1 MVGKI
6 LGRKKPLSPLFVTD
20 DSASRHQ
27 TPHGHPEQ
35 PLRHSAIMSICAAH
49 IQEKWIKRQAPA
61 ASYDQLCLI
70 HSPAY
75 VETLMQELQT
85 KAVSTDRLYK
95 IDGDTYAGP
104 DSLDAALRGAGG
116 ACFIVDR
123 VMRDGGVGFTAMRP
137 PGHHAEPD
145 RAMGFCLFSSAAIAA
160 RYAQTEYGAERVAV
174 LDFDVHHGNGT
185 QAAFWDQPDLLYA
198 SSHQMPLYP
207 GTGAVEERGVHE
219 NIFNLPFAEGTG
231 GKEIIA
237 GWREQLLPAIAAGHP
252 DLIIISAGFDAHE
265 DDPLGGLNMSTDDFY
280 ALTCAISELAESCCG
295 GRIVSVLEGGYDL
308 NALGASVL
316 AHLQVLAGH

>member
-1 MVGKI
+1 V
-6 LGRKKPLSPLFVTD
+6 PSFFVTD

-27 TPHGHPEQ
+27 TPQGHPEQ
-35 PLRHSAIMSICAAH
+35 PLRHGAIMSSCASH
-49 IQEKWIKRQAPA
+49 IQEKWTKRQAPK

-85 KAVSTDRLYK
+85 KAISTERLHK
-95 IDGDTYAGP
+95 IDADTYAGP

-116 ACFIVDR
+116 ACVLVDQ
-123 VMRDGGVGFTAMRP
+123 VMSDGGVGFSAMRP

-185 QAAFWDQPDLLYA
+185 QAAFWEQPDLLYA
-198 SSHQMPLYP
+198 SSHQTPLYP
-207 GTGAVEERGVHE
+207 GTGAADERGAHD

-231 GKEIIA
+231 GPEILA

-265 DDPLGGLNMSTDDFY
+265 DDPLGGLNMTTSDFNT
-280 ALTCAISELAESCCG
+280 LTRLISELAASCCG
-295 GRIVSVLEGGYDL
+295 GRIVSVLEGGYEL

-316 AHLQVLAGH
+316 AHLQVLAEG